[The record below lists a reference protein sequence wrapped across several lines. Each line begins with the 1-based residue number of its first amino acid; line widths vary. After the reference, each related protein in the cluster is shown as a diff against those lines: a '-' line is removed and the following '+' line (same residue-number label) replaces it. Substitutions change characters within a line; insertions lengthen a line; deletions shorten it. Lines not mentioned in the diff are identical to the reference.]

1 MATPYGDMGM
11 DEMTATP
18 DAAPAA
24 PPVAIPA
31 INPEHRAIASEYDS
45 ALSKRGGKGEKIMPV
60 EELDKWAAKIGLQ
73 SYDDWRAAN
82 PRLSEYGSTPRLHY
96 AAYVDQAMH
105 DIEVG
110 KTASESSDGYGD
122 INMDET
128 ASEPQ
133 PVVGVS

>member
-1 MATPYGDMGM
+1 MATPYGDVGM
-11 DEMTATP
+11 ADVLEPTAADT
-18 DAAPAA
+18 PAA
-24 PPVAIPA
+24 PPPGIPEA
-31 INPEHRAIASEYDS
+31 HKTAASEYDS

-133 PVVGVS
+133 PVVGGI